1 MENPL
6 LKRKTIRIKDYDY
19 SNEGMYFITIC
30 TKNKIPLLSKIIL
43 DTVGNDALV
52 VPNKIGNIIDECWKN
67 IETQNENIFINE
79 YVIMPNHI
87 HGIIEIKN
95 QKERELKIEKKY
107 GFEVEERRGRRS
119 LQSILKDFKSVTTR
133 KYNKIVNEKYK
144 NMLWQ
149 KSYYEHIIR
158 NEKEYYEIVK
168 YIKNNPLKWIYNNE
182 KNELDF
188 TENLSVGNDIT
199 QPKHIANTVGND
211 FQSRSVLRRQH
222 KMNNKAQYK

>member
-1 MENPL
+1 MHIYENH
-6 LKRKTIRIKDYDY
+6 IA
-19 SNEGMYFITIC
+19 NA
-30 TKNKIPLLSKIIL
+30 
-43 DTVGNDALV
+43 VGNDALV

-95 QKERELKIEKKY
+95 QKERELKIEKRY

-182 KNELDF
+182 KNDLDF
-188 TENLSVGNDIT
+188 TENLSVEND
-199 QPKHIANTVGND
+199 TVGND

>member
-30 TKNKIPLLSKIIL
+30 TKNKIPMLSNIIF

-95 QKERELKIEKKY
+95 QKERELKIEKRY

-133 KYNKIVNEKYK
+133 KYNKIV

-182 KNELDF
+182 KNDLDF
-188 TENLSVGNDIT
+188 TENLSVEND
-199 QPKHIANTVGND
+199 TVGND
-211 FQSRSVLRRQH
+211 ALVVP
-222 KMNNKAQYK
+222 NK

>member
-30 TKNKIPLLSKIIL
+30 TKNKRPLLSKIIM
-43 DTVGNDALV
+43 DNVGNDALV
-52 VPNKIGNIIDECWKN
+52 VPNKIGKIIDECWN
-67 IETQNENIFINE
+67 NMEIQNKNIFINE

-87 HGIIEIKN
+87 HGIIEIRD

-133 KYNKIVNEKYK
+133 KYNSIVSEKNK

-168 YIKNNPLKWIYNNE
+168 YIKNNPLKWIYNKENL
-182 KNELDF
+182 NLDF
-188 TENLSVGNDIT
+188 TENLSVGNDASIVL
-199 QPKHIANTVGND
+199 QSNIQKKYIANAVGND
-211 FQSRSVLRRQH
+211 APVVP
-222 KMNNKAQYK
+222 NK